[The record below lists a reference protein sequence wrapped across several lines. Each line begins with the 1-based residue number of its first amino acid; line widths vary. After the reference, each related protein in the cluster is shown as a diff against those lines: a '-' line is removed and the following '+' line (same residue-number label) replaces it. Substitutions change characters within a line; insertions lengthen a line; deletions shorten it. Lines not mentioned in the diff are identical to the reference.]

1 MFCGRG
7 RIGAAG
13 AVGHLLSGDV
23 KTVAEAKPART
34 AQIRPSGRLRFSDGA
49 RSGAKGLLRVTGA
62 KVLTTFYR
70 RMLFMSYQLDGAE
83 IPVYNAKVSVDF
95 GQLKPDELDAY
106 RRLRPD
112 CNMAEVAQR
121 LAAGHRCFVCWH
133 EGEIVE
139 ACWSATSDIHVGY
152 MRRYLRVPTGDVYSF
167 DSYTDPRFRG
177 QGVYMAR
184 NSYQARLNRAEGL
197 KRSIALVA
205 YENYAAWLILSRS
218 GLKTLGTYHYL
229 RLPGSG
235 FYWNTPAPGQMLP
248 LLTERPSAAAV
259 QRGRFFQARE
269 A

>member
-1 MFCGRG
+1 
-7 RIGAAG
+7 
-13 AVGHLLSGDV
+13 
-23 KTVAEAKPART
+23 VAESKLART

-49 RSGAKGLLRVTGA
+49 RSGTKGLLRVAGA

-70 RMLFMSYQLDGAE
+70 RMLFMSYPLDGAE
-83 IPVYNAKVSVDF
+83 IPVYNANVSVQFD
-95 GQLKPDELDAY
+95 QLKPDELDSY
-106 RRLRPD
+106 LRFRPD
-112 CNMAEVAQR
+112 SDRREMAQR
-121 LAAGHRCFVCWH
+121 LSAGHRCFVCWH

-139 ACWSATSDIHVGY
+139 ACWSATSDIYVGY
-152 MRRYLRVPTGDVYSF
+152 MRRYLRVPAGDVYSF

-177 QGVYMAR
+177 HGVYMAR

-218 GLKTLGTYHYL
+218 GLKTLGAYHYV

-235 FYWNTPAPGQMLP
+235 IYWNTPAPGQVLP
-248 LLTERPSAAAV
+248 PLTAKSSAAAA
-259 QRGRFFQARE
+259 QRGRVFQARQ